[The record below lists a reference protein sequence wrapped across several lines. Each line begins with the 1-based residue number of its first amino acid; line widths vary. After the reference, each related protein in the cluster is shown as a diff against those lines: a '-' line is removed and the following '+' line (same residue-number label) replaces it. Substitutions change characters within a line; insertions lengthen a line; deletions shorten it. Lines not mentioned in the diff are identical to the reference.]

1 MDKQTHGHRVSLF
14 TNGSQVRIPVLVL
27 MAATVAGIYI
37 CWLLAVPF
45 APAIAWALAL
55 AVLFSRL
62 HQWLEAKLNRPNLA
76 AAVSVLIAAVIV
88 MVPATFVGGRLV
100 REAAK
105 GALTIKTE
113 VEAGALRR
121 MIEASPTIEPIGEW
135 IEHQID
141 LPGILG
147 NVASWLS
154 NVGALFVRDSVMQ
167 LISVLL
173 TFYLLFYF
181 LRDRHVALGAL
192 RSLSPLAEKE
202 MDHLFGRVADT
213 IHATFYG
220 TLVVAAVQGAL
231 GGVIFW
237 WLDLPAPL
245 LWGVVMG
252 LLAIIPV
259 FGAFVVWI
267 PVAIFLALSGSWDKA
282 LILTAWGA
290 GVVGTIDNILYPML
304 VGSRLKM
311 HTVLAFISLVGG
323 LIVFGPAGLIV
334 GPVAVS
340 ITLLLLEI
348 VQARITSR
356 NEVG

>member
-1 MDKQTHGHRVSLF
+1 MNEQIHEHRASFF
-14 TNGSQVRIPVLVL
+14 TNGGQIRIRALVL
-27 MAATVAGIYI
+27 MVATVAGIYI

-55 AVLFSRL
+55 AVLFSSL
-62 HQWLEAKLNRPNLA
+62 HRWIESKIKRPNLA
-76 AAVSVLIAAVIV
+76 AAVSVLIAALIV
-88 MVPATFVGGRLV
+88 VVPATFVGGRLV

-105 GALTIKTE
+105 GALAIKAE
-113 VEAGALRR
+113 VEAGAWRR
-121 MIEASPTIEPIGEW
+121 IIEASPTIEPIGEW
-135 IEHQID
+135 IEQQID

-154 NVGALFVRDSVMQ
+154 NAGALFVRGSVMQ
-167 LISVLL
+167 LIGVLL

-181 LRDRHVALGAL
+181 LRDRHGALSAL
-192 RSLSPLAEKE
+192 RSLSPLAEQE
-202 MDHLFGRVADT
+202 MDHLFARVADT

-220 TLVVAAVQGAL
+220 TLVVAAVQGTL
-231 GGVIFW
+231 GGVMFW

-267 PVAIFLALSGSWDKA
+267 PAVIFLALSGSWDKA

-290 GVVGTIDNILYPML
+290 GVVGTIDDIL
-304 VGSRLKM
+304 
-311 HTVLAFISLVGG
+311 
-323 LIVFGPAGLIV
+323 
-334 GPVAVS
+334 
-340 ITLLLLEI
+340 
-348 VQARITSR
+348 
-356 NEVG
+356 